1 MEFLYE
7 LGLFATQTLLIV
19 LGIIAIILVI
29 AASAGQKNKGADEGF
44 IEVRSINDRFDRYT
58 AAIRELSDTEELAKE
73 RTKLDKKA
81 EKERAKADKA
91 RAKDVIKAAEKTSDI
106 KSERPR
112 TFLVC
117 GTVFMVLVS
126 LVRGHEFIIDPTV
139 TYLGRLPGWL

>member
-58 AAIRELSDTEELAKE
+58 AAIRELSDTEELARE
-73 RTKLDKKA
+73 RAKLDKKA
-81 EKERAKADKA
+81 EKERE
-91 RAKDVIKAAEKTSDI
+91 AAEAAAAASAEPDPATEDANAEDTSADEAAAE
-106 KSERPR
+106 SGADAAAAE
-112 TFLVC
+112 
-117 GTVFMVLVS
+117 
-126 LVRGHEFIIDPTV
+126 E
-139 TYLGRLPGWL
+139 